1 MKVYKIENLSFGYEN
16 ERIIK
21 ELSFEVEKGEVVIVA
36 RGDKPYVAILPFSE
50 YKRLRE
56 REKERG
62 WEESLK
68 RILAVGAA
76 IKAAWKGKLLPPPEN
91 VIGEMRKERDEHLTR
106 LR

>member
-1 MKVYKIENLSFGYEN
+1 MPKVISATEARIRFG
-16 ERIIK
+16 
-21 ELSFEVEKGEVVIVA
+21 ELMRLAVEKGEVVIVA

-76 IKAAWKGKLLPPPEN
+76 IKAARKGKLLPPPEN
-91 VIGEMRKERDEHLTR
+91 VIVEMRKERDEHLTR